1 MKGIAMNEDECTVY
15 NAAQDIPED
24 WNDGYVIKNK
34 MDINDVLNGMT
45 QMEFSHVG
53 KEFQHIIE
61 EELHKKASY
70 IYYSLLKIC
79 LFTFLIGIIVLI
91 HEPVKIAS
99 ICRIKDSSDKWSAS
113 SHVCE
118 SEGGG
123 VL

>member
-1 MKGIAMNEDECTVY
+1 MKMSALSTMQHKIYLKIGMMAMSPKTR
-15 NAAQDIPED
+15 
-24 WNDGYVIKNK
+24 WTL
-34 MDINDVLNGMT
+34 MMFGMT